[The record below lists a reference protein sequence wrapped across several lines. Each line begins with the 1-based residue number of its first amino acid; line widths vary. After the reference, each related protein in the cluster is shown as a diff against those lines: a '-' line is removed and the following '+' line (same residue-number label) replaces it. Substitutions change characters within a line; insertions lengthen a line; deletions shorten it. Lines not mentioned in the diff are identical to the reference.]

1 MSWGEPVAGESPAVG
16 VGPRRMGPEAE
27 QRAVCDLAAQLA
39 VEARRAERR
48 RRVGVANRRMAW
60 AVLPVVVAALFLH
73 YVVDDY
79 NAAVWALQAI
89 FVPVVLLHTALS
101 FYVFGWV
108 PPSRTLRTV
117 HIWVGY
123 AYLVAMLA
131 SQTTF
136 AWPGLHRVLTVLMF
150 AFLTAHV
157 GIGVHYAV
165 RRRRAAA
172 SRVHV

>member
-1 MSWGEPVAGESPAVG
+1 MSGGEPLAGEAPVIGA
-16 VGPRRMGPEAE
+16 GPRRMGPEAE
-27 QRAVCDLAAQLA
+27 RRAVCDLAAQLA

-48 RRVGVANRRMAW
+48 RRAGVVNRRMAW

-79 NAAVWALQAI
+79 NTAVWVLQAI

-108 PPSRTLRTV
+108 PPSRTLRTL

-136 AWPGLHRVLTVLMF
+136 AWPAVHRVLTVLMF
-150 AFLTAHV
+150 ACLTAHV
-157 GIGVHYAV
+157 AIGVHYVV

-172 SRVHV
+172 SRIPV